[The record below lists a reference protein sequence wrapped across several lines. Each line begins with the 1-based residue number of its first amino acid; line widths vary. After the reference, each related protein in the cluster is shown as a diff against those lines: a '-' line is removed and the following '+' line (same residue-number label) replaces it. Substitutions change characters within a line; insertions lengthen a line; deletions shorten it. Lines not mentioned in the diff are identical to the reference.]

1 VVCPA
6 ALPHDQGPPHETG
19 DWRRGS
25 GAGRRSATIDAG
37 LFADATRREKS
48 VSTRRI
54 VMLARFVFFV
64 QAAKLLPPHLGPR
77 LQRAFRYAA
86 EKHAGQTRKQSAV
99 PYLSHLMAV
108 ASLVLEAG
116 GDEDMAIAALL
127 HDVVEDCGGLPRL
140 REVRKQFGPRVAKI
154 VEGCTDSFGEPKPEW
169 VERKKDYLREVK
181 HAGVETRLVSASDK
195 LHNVRTILADYRQD
209 GEAIW
214 TRFSGKKEG
223 TLWYYRALSDE
234 YQRRSPN
241 RITREL
247 EIAVAQLEQ
256 AVGRKPRSSQEFVKK
271 FEKKKAAANSGR

>member
-1 VVCPA
+1 MSKENSLKPPA
-6 ALPHDQGPPHETG
+6 
-19 DWRRGS
+19 
-25 GAGRRSATIDAG
+25 
-37 LFADATRREKS
+37 
-48 VSTRRI
+48 
-54 VMLARFVFFV
+54 
-64 QAAKLLPPHLGPR
+64 LGPR

-127 HDVVEDCGGLPRL
+127 HDVVEDCGGMPRL
-140 REVRKQFGPRVAKI
+140 REIHKQFGPRVAKI

-169 VERKKDYLREVK
+169 IERKKEFLREVK
-181 HAGVETRLVSASDK
+181 HADAETRLVSASDK
-195 LHNVRTILADYRQD
+195 LHNVRTILADYRKD

-234 YQRRSPN
+234 YRRRNPN

-247 EIAVAQLEQ
+247 EIAVADLERV
-256 AVGRKPRSSQEFVKK
+256 VGRNPRSSKKSAKEFPRRSVKK
-271 FEKKKAAANSGR
+271 AIANSGR